1 MNYRDL
7 QNECRKLRDNGNIEK
22 GFKLN
27 QNKQVLYFKYHNSVF
42 EDSLIPDS
50 NDQILEDISIIKDHK
65 NIFIS
70 KLGDSILDRFVNT
83 KYKYMSE
90 IEEDIETCKEIINNY
105 IK

>member
-27 QNKQVLYFKYHNSVF
+27 QNKQVLYFKYHTSVF

-50 NDQILEDISIIKDHK
+50 NDQILEDISIIKDHE
-65 NIFIS
+65 NIVIS
-70 KLGDSILDRFVNT
+70 KLGDYVMDRFIND
-83 KYKYMSE
+83 KYKHISE